1 MVNEGETK
9 VFHLPFPRYSQNLAD
24 IALSLLAAFKA
35 IPNEKMV
42 NEFQII
48 NVKKYLDTSPSGEWA
63 PTVQDFP
70 ENVTGKYSY
79 YVFKWFESKLV
90 MSL

>member
-1 MVNEGETK
+1 MNEGQTK

-24 IALSLLAAFKA
+24 IALSPLGKFKA
-35 IPNEKMV
+35 IPNGETV
-42 NEFQII
+42 EFQII

-79 YVFKWFESKLV
+79 YFFKWFESKLV
-90 MSL
+90 KSL

>member
-1 MVNEGETK
+1 MKEK
-9 VFHLPFPRYSQNLAD
+9 RRYFIYHLPNTARIWQIG
-24 IALSLLAAFKA
+24 IALSLLGAFKA
-35 IPNEKMV
+35 IPNEEMV

-70 ENVTGKYSY
+70 ENVTGKYS
-79 YVFKWFESKLV
+79 
-90 MSL
+90 